1 MDTLL
6 INGNIITLA
15 SAIPFAEAIAIQD
28 GKIAA
33 VGTTAE
39 LNSKYQSAT
48 QVIDLK
54 GKTVLPG
61 FIDTHTHLTDTGI
74 DTLGVDLSETHSITE
89 IQDKLA
95 AFAKHLAPGEWVI
108 GSGYDDSV
116 LAEKRFPTRYDLDKK
131 VGDFP
136 VCITRRDGHSC
147 VVNSIGLKLLQLPPE
162 TDGYEKDPKTGE
174 PTGIMRRAAVS
185 PTGDKVLGQLT
196 DTQRLKGL
204 NQAVNQAIKKGITTI
219 HALEGGGPLSE
230 KNLAVLFANQD
241 KLPVRIIIYHQTCN
255 VALAQKEGLPRI
267 GGCLLIDGS
276 IGSHTAAVTEPFNDK
291 PESTGVLY
299 FTDQELY
306 GFIEAAHCAGLQVSM
321 HAIGDRA
328 IDQILN
334 AYQKVLTKYP
344 RKDHRHRIEHYE
356 LPRPEQIKLTAEL
369 GILLGMQPTFDYLW
383 GGAGQ
388 LYETRLG
395 LKRSFDS
402 NPFRAIL
409 DAGIKIA
416 GGSDSYVTP
425 MDPMLGIHSA
435 VNHFSPSSRVT
446 VDEAI
451 QMYTTT
457 AAYASFEE
465 NQKGTIEPGK
475 LADLA
480 VLDKNPYQVPTTELK
495 DVPVAMTICRGEIVY
510 SKNK

>member
-6 INGNIITLA
+6 INGNIITLSPA
-15 SAIPFAEAIAIQD
+15 APFAEAIAIQD
-28 GKIAA
+28 GKIVE

-39 LNSKYQSAT
+39 LKSKYKSAT
-48 QVIDLK
+48 QQIDLQ

-74 DTLGVDLSETHSITE
+74 DTLGVDLSEAHSISE

-95 AFAKHLAPGEWVI
+95 AFAKHLPPGEWVI

-116 LAEKRFPTRYDLDKK
+116 LKEKRFPTRYDLDKK
-131 VGDFP
+131 VGDYP
-136 VCITRRDGHSC
+136 VSISRRDGHSL
-147 VVNSIGLKLLQLPPE
+147 VVNSAGLKLLQLPPE
-162 TDGYEKDPKTGE
+162 TDGYEKDKQTGE
-174 PTGIMRRAAVS
+174 PTGIMRRAAVG
-185 PTGDKVLGQLT
+185 PTNEIVLGQLS
-196 DTQRLKGL
+196 DEMRLKGL
-204 NQAVNQAIKKGITTI
+204 HNAVQFAIAKGITTI
-219 HALEGGGPLSE
+219 HALEGGGTLAE

-255 VALAQKEGLPRI
+255 VAMAKKEGLPRI

-306 GFIEAAHCAGLQVSM
+306 GFIEAAHCAGLQISM

-328 IDQILN
+328 LDQILN

-344 RKDHRHRIEHYE
+344 KKDHRHRIEHYE
-356 LPRPEQIKLTAEL
+356 LPRPEQISQTAEL

-383 GGAGQ
+383 GGANQ

-395 LKRSFDS
+395 LKRSLAS

-435 VNHFSPSSRVT
+435 VNHFSPIQRVT
-446 VDEAI
+446 VDESI

-457 AAYASFEE
+457 AAYAAFEE

-475 LADLA
+475 LADLV
-480 VLDKNPYQVPTTELK
+480 VLDKNPYKVPTTELK
-495 DVPVAMTICRGEIVY
+495 DVPVAMTICRGQIVY
-510 SKNK
+510 NKS

>member
-1 MDTLL
+1 
-6 INGNIITLA
+6 
-15 SAIPFAEAIAIQD
+15 FQ
-28 GKIAA
+28 
-33 VGTTAE
+33 
-39 LNSKYQSAT
+39 
-48 QVIDLK
+48 
-54 GKTVLPG
+54 
-61 FIDTHTHLTDTGI
+61 
-74 DTLGVDLSETHSITE
+74 
-89 IQDKLA
+89 
-95 AFAKHLAPGEWVI
+95 
-108 GSGYDDSV
+108 
-116 LAEKRFPTRYDLDKK
+116 
-131 VGDFP
+131 
-136 VCITRRDGHSC
+136 
-147 VVNSIGLKLLQLPPE
+147 
-162 TDGYEKDPKTGE
+162 
-174 PTGIMRRAAVS
+174 
-185 PTGDKVLGQLT
+185 
-196 DTQRLKGL
+196 
-204 NQAVNQAIKKGITTI
+204 
-219 HALEGGGPLSE
+219 
-230 KNLAVLFANQD
+230 NQD

-306 GFIEAAHCAGLQVSM
+306 GFIESAHCAGLQVSM

-328 IDQILN
+328 IGQILN

-344 RKDHRHRIEHYE
+344 RTDHRHRIEHYE
-356 LPRPEQIKLTAEL
+356 LPKPEQIQLTAKL

-395 LKRSFDS
+395 LQRSLDS

-451 QMYTTT
+451 RMYTTT
-457 AAYASFEE
+457 AAYVAFEE
-465 NQKGTIEPGK
+465 KQKGTIEPGK
-475 LADLA
+475 LADLV
-480 VLDKNPYQVPTTELK
+480 VLEKNPYKVPVIALK
-495 DVPVAMTICRGEIVY
+495 DVPVSMTICRGEIVY
-510 SKNK
+510 NH